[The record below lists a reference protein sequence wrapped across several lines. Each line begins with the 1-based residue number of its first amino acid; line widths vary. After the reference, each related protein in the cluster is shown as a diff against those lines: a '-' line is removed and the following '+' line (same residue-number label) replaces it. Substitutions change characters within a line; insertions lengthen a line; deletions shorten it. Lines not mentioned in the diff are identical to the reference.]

1 MHIRTNRST
10 PLEDGRDVIITL
22 RSRAEDIA
30 ERGLARATTL
40 AELADEAGRRAS
52 RLGKDTA
59 RKVSK
64 GSKSLVEN
72 VRDHVPGMKPSGLAA
87 SPAARF
93 VRRHPALLV
102 AVGLTAATVGY
113 LAWRAQQDTEES
125 DDSSER

>member
-30 ERGLARATTL
+30 ERGLARATT
-40 AELADEAGRRAS
+40 LADEAGRRAS

-87 SPAARF
+87 SQAARF

-113 LAWRAQQDTEES
+113 LAWRAQRDTEES
-125 DDSSER
+125 DDYSEG